1 MNVITNEEL
10 VKEINDL
17 SNKLDEYQSSF
28 DSFEDGERLLEDFEL
43 AVTLARIC
51 YLKFYEGQEEA
62 E

>member
-10 VKEINDL
+10 VQEINDL
-17 SNKLDEYQSSF
+17 SDKLDEYQSSF
-28 DSFEDGERLLEDFEL
+28 DSFEDGERLLEDFES

-51 YLKFYEGQEEA
+51 YLKFYEGQEE